1 MVTAAVNSVKDNV
14 EMVLSVITRMVTVR
28 KVVML
33 DGQELS
39 VI

>member
-1 MVTAAVNSVKDNV
+1 MVSAAVNSVKDNV
-14 EMVLSVITRMVTVR
+14 KMVLSVITRMVTVR